1 MQDACYASFNAVRS
15 VFPNAIVLMC
25 YFHVKTNIRKNLFS
39 VLSELYDEFESN
51 VTYLHYSTTEAK
63 YQQRLEAFREKYK
76 EQKEAMQYM
85 ESQWLNGVF
94 SQWQIF
100 CNNPGYANKQIRI
113 SNHSIQHLKETTLNT
128 SNAPC
133 CLHVIRFLNA

>member
-51 VTYLHYSTTEAK
+51 VTYFHYSTTEAK

-76 EQKEAMQYM
+76 E
-85 ESQWLNGVF
+85 
-94 SQWQIF
+94 
-100 CNNPGYANKQIRI
+100 YAN
-113 SNHSIQHLKETTLNT
+113 T
-128 SNAPC
+128 S
-133 CLHVIRFLNA
+133 